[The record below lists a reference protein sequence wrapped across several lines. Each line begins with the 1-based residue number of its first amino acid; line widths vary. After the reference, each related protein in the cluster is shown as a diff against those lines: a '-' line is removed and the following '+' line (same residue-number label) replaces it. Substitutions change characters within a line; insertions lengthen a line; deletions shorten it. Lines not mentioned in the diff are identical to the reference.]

1 MASEPHR
8 RLSIPEYLVLERR
21 SEERHEYLDGEMFAM
36 SGASRRHNRIVLN
49 IGKGLDSAL
58 EDRGCEVFVSEMRVL
73 TPDNK
78 FFTYPDVVA
87 VCGEPQFADAEV
99 DTLLNP
105 DVIIEVL
112 SPSTED
118 YDRGP
123 KFAHYRSIPSLREY
137 VMVAQDRVQ
146 VEHYLRQ
153 PNDDWLPLA
162 DLDDLGQTLELRSV
176 GCSLSLAAIY
186 RRVFKPMPASGAGRL
201 LAAMPR

>member
-1 MASEPHR
+1 MASEPHQ
-8 RLSIPEYLVLERR
+8 RLSIQEYLALERQ

-58 EDRGCEVFVSEMRVL
+58 EERGCDVFVSEMRVL

-137 VMVAQDRVQ
+137 VLVSQHRVR

-153 PNDDWLPLA
+153 TNGNWLPLA
-162 DLDDLGQTLELRSV
+162 ELDDLGQTLELLPV
-176 GCSLSLAAIY
+176 GCRLSLAAIY
-186 RRVFKPMPASGAGRL
+186 RRVFA
-201 LAAMPR
+201 

>member
-1 MASEPHR
+1 MASEPHQ
-8 RLSIPEYLVLERR
+8 RLSIQEYLALERQA
-21 SEERHEYLDGEMFAM
+21 EERHEYLDGEMFAM

-58 EDRGCEVFVSEMRVL
+58 EDRGCDVFVSEMRVL

-78 FFTYPDVVA
+78 FFTYPDVVT

-112 SPSTED
+112 SPSTAD
-118 YDRGP
+118 YDHGP
-123 KFAHYRSIPSLREY
+123 KFAHYRSIASLREY
-137 VMVAQDRVQ
+137 VLVAQDRVR

-153 PNDDWLPLA
+153 TNSAWLPLVE
-162 DLDDLGQTLELRSV
+162 LDDLGQTLELQSV
-176 GCSLSLAAIY
+176 GCRLSLAAIY
-186 RRVFKPMPASGAGRL
+186 RRVFP
-201 LAAMPR
+201 